1 METPQE
7 LKPRKGVNIIWVLV
21 LMLASFSGGVFV
33 GLNPSRIPASIG
45 LPSNGAGTESE
56 TPHAPLITTPTTQP
70 MSSTAQTQPS
80 TMP

>member
-33 GLNPSRIPASIG
+33 GLNPSWIPASIG
-45 LPSNGAGTESE
+45 LPSHGMGTEGDN
-56 TPHAPLITTPTTQP
+56 PRAPSTTQP
-70 MSSTAQTQPS
+70 TTEPMSAAQTQPS
-80 TMP
+80 AMP